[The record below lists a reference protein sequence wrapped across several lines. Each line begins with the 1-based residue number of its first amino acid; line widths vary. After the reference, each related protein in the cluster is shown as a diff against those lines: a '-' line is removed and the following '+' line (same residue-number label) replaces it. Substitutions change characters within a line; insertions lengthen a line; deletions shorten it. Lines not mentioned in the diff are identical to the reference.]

1 MSWKPWLSRWSQEW
15 IRSREP
21 GQEDPEILRD
31 GWLGFAPATED
42 AVAAAEVRIG
52 RTLPPSYRE
61 FLLTTD
67 GWRHAG
73 NFVGRMRDT
82 SDIGWLRDIEPFWE
96 ADWKDLCY
104 EDPAPEN
111 GNPLGRGLLIS
122 READAGILFL
132 DPGDVD
138 AAGEWAAYK
147 LFAWSEGPTR
157 SPSFAAL
164 MEDLYASFHSLDH
177 PEGETS
183 DSWDVTVEQA
193 RRAALAGA
201 VDAAA
206 QALEQAEKFGRD
218 RATVLRAQLQLF
230 LARDSMYTRQSL
242 RRWAGSA
249 PESADFRDDPL
260 FTAELLPVLFA
271 DHIANAHPNQ
281 STVLQSAMYDERT
294 HLVIGEYQARLR
306 RYGPS
311 LDFGNPEF
319 DALIRQALRE
329 HANDSDA
336 LWEAVRAALVRWRP
350 RTPDHIAPIV
360 LLADPILAETLNP
373 ERGRA
378 LLSQPRG

>member
-1 MSWKPWLSRWSQEW
+1 MSWKPLLSRWSEEW

-52 RTLPPSYRE
+52 RRLPPSYRE

-67 GWRHAG
+67 GWRHAD
-73 NFVGRMRDT
+73 FVDRMRDT

-96 ADWKDLCY
+96 ASWKDLCY
-104 EDPAPEN
+104 EYPAPEN

-138 AAGEWAAYK
+138 AAGEWAAYE
-147 LFAWSEGPTR
+147 LFAWGEGPIR
-157 SPSFAAL
+157 FPSFAAL
-164 MEDLYASFHSLDH
+164 MEDLYASFHRFDH
-177 PEGETS
+177 PEGETR

-193 RRAALAGA
+193 RRAALSGA
-201 VDAAA
+201 VDAAE

-230 LARDSMYTRQSL
+230 LARDHMYTRQSL
-242 RRWAGSA
+242 NRWVGSA
-249 PESADFRDDPL
+249 PESADFPDDPL

-271 DHIANAHPNQ
+271 DHIANARPFQ
-281 STVLQSAMYDERT
+281 GTVLQMAMHDERT

-306 RYGPS
+306 RGGPS

-319 DALIRQALRE
+319 DASIRQALRE
-329 HANDSDA
+329 HADDSDA
-336 LWEAVRAALVRWRP
+336 LWEAVCAALVRWRP

-360 LLADPILAETLNP
+360 LLADPTLAETLTP

-378 LLSQPRG
+378 LLAQPRG